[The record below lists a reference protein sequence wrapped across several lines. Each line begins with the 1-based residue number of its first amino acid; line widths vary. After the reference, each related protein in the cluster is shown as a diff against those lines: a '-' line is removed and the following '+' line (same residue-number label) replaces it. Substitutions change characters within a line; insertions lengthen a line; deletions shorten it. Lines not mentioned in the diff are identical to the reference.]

1 VALSGLFGGKI
12 KKELEQTRQELDAA
26 KLQLAETEK
35 ERDAYKKLIADTGK
49 MPIVDLSRGI
59 AKLQA
64 RKDTFAQEVEK
75 LRSFY
80 AEKKRAVEGQLHALT
95 LQVQQKKD
103 QLVELDEAIL
113 LQSFGL
119 YCPHYHFDTS
129 EQYKARLDEIRGKQR
144 TMVKEGRAAVCFQE
158 ITWDGSIE
166 EGKRV
171 VKDYI
176 KVILRSFNN
185 ECDASIVKVTFSN
198 VESIKKKIRMAHETL
213 NTLAG
218 HTLKIQIAH
227 EYLDLKMDEL
237 QLAHEYQVKKQEE
250 KEEQKRIRAELRNQ
264 AALAKEIEE
273 KRRQIEKE
281 SQHFSQALATINER
295 LAQVQTEAERDAL
308 EQEKAKI
315 EMELEKI
322 EKAKLDVDMREQNT
336 RAGHVYVIS
345 NIGSFGKNV
354 YKIGVTRRLE
364 PEERVHELSD
374 ASVPF
379 GFDTHAMVF
388 TEDAPALENALHKA
402 FDDRKMNLVNPRRE
416 FFRVS
421 LDEIEEVIRTNFRK
435 PFELTRQPEAAQ
447 YRESLAIKRQ
457 QTEAAS
463 KPVSNEAGTETL
475 PDLFDSSP
483 SPEKLTP

>member
-49 MPIVDLSRGI
+49 MSIVDLNRGI

-64 RKDTFAQEVEK
+64 RKDTIAQEVEK

-80 AEKKRAVEGQLHALT
+80 IEKKQAVEKQLRALAR
-95 LQVQQKKD
+95 QAEQKKNE
-103 QLVELDEAIL
+103 LVVLDEEIL

-119 YCPHYHFDTS
+119 YRP
-129 EQYKARLDEIRGKQR
+129 QYRLQDSQQYRERLDRVRDEQ
-144 TMVKEGRAAVCFQE
+144 TVMVKSGTAASYPREFYFNDNLKQGE
-158 ITWDGSIE
+158 
-166 EGKRV
+166 RM
-171 VKDYI
+171 I
-176 KVILRSFNN
+176 KEYTKLILRSFNN
-185 ECDASIVKVTFSN
+185 ECDASMVNVKFSN
-198 VESIKKKIRMAHETL
+198 VEAIEKKIRKAYETL
-213 NTLAG
+213 NKLG
-218 HTLKIQIAH
+218 HRIDIAVTQQ
-227 EYLDLKMDEL
+227 YLDLKIEEL
-237 QLAHEYQVKKQEE
+237 RFYHEYQMKKQEE
-250 KEEQKRIRAELRNQ
+250 KEEQKRIRAELREQ

-281 SQHFSQALATINER
+281 RQHFSQALATINER

-308 EQEKAKI
+308 GQEKAKI
-315 EMELEKI
+315 EMELEEI
-322 EKAKLDVDMREQNT
+322 EKAKLDVEMREQNT

-345 NIGSFGKNV
+345 NIGSFGENV

-379 GFDTHAMVF
+379 DFDTHALVF
-388 TEDAPALENALHKA
+388 SEDAPALENALHKA
-402 FDDRKMNLVNPRRE
+402 FEDRKMNLVNPRRE

-421 LDEIEEVIRTNFRK
+421 LGEIEEVIRTNFGK
-435 PFELTRQPEAAQ
+435 PVELVRQPEAAQ
-447 YRESLAIKRQ
+447 YRESLAIKQQ

-463 KPVSNEAGTETL
+463 EPVSNEAGTETL

-483 SPEKLTP
+483 SLGKLTP